1 MMTIDYNF
9 DEYYDCLITIEI
21 AAKMASADRRPV
33 NATIRASWS
42 AIKKRMTNAKNIAIF
57 DGLCKQPFP
66 EGALRM
72 LRRQLDKIASQK

>member
-1 MMTIDYNF
+1 MTSDYNF

-42 AIKKRMTNAKNIAIF
+42 AIKKRMTNAKNISIF

-66 EGALRM
+66 EGALKM
-72 LRRQLDKIASQK
+72 LRRQLDMIASQK